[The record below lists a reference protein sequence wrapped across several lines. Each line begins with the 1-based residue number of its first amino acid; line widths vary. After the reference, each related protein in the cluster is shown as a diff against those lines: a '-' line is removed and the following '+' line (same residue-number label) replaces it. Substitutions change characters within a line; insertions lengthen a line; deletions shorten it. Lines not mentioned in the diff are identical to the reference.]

1 MGVRAQ
7 STSLDVWYDPAAMS
21 NLVTYVDRVAS
32 SVPSIVALDGPA
44 PRLEDLF
51 EFMSDAELRV
61 STLRMRIVER
71 TLTSRGESSVT
82 VDVILAHPGKA
93 RVTRRRSSEPMSRD
107 YDVWSSDGTTV
118 TTYDAR
124 GERASIRP
132 LRPAVV
138 GATRPDLPRFS
149 QVYVPRTRLPA
160 ETLADTFVHPHGY
173 IRNVLLTGPIEFTG
187 TAIIHG
193 REAFVLRVDHP
204 RSTYVLTDRPDR
216 WVEVGV
222 DRQTG
227 FIVLLV
233 EHIGDVVTRHGRSR
247 AWSWTRHSP
256 TSCSPCISRRTSA
269 ASTERPGSAVSRW

>member
-1 MGVRAQ
+1 M
-7 STSLDVWYDPAAMS
+7 
-21 NLVTYVDRVAS
+21 
-32 SVPSIVALDGPA
+32 
-44 PRLEDLF
+44 
-51 EFMSDAELRV
+51 
-61 STLRMRIVER
+61 
-71 TLTSRGESSVT
+71 T
-82 VDVILAHPGKA
+82 VDVILAHPGRA
-93 RVTRRRSSEPMSRD
+93 RVTRRRSPEPMSRD

-124 GERASIRP
+124 SERASVRP
-132 LRPAVV
+132 LTRPAVV

-173 IRNVLLTGPIEFTG
+173 IRNVLLTGPIEFAG
-187 TAIIHG
+187 TAIVQG

-216 WVEVGV
+216 WLEVGV

-233 EHIGDVVTRHGRSR
+233 EHIGDVVTRHAEVTSLELDPVHPRRAFRS
-247 AWSWTRHSP
+247 T
-256 TSCSPCISRRTSA
+256 CLRTSA
-269 ASTERPGSAVSRW
+269 ASTDAHVPRELLRLASRESVNADIEHAQAARRGHWTFVRIY